1 MGSMKTLLLWATA
14 FASVS
19 VAQITPVWE
28 LNDAQGTTPTWFGS
42 SGEETG
48 VAAGEV
54 DSAGVPLDVVL
65 VASSDDPA
73 IYVLD
78 ASTGAEIMTL
88 DMTGV
93 SGGDKDISDVEIADD
108 GVIYASN
115 MVESPNPFDVF
126 KVYRWSGLTA
136 TPALAGTYSPAMP
149 GTMPLGDQISIVAG
163 RDKTV
168 IYAPI
173 SEADGMIYFTTED
186 GETFT
191 SNEFQFG
198 EVLGEYPDI
207 VVTGDR
213 TFYASGDGSSVMEFD
228 EIGALVGE
236 VSSGT
241 IPSDGSNALTYFA
254 LDGRKFLF
262 AARNAPSDHFATVT
276 DATSGYKS
284 VFALDDTPL
293 MGNNPNADFRGDVDV
308 IPRDDG
314 TADLFVLTTN
324 NGLAC
329 YRFDPAAVDF
339 AGAYAINPRDG
350 DFACLYAAFDALSHY
365 GVSGGVLLEI
375 GADLIE
381 DLGSPTLIASSGVN
395 EANPL
400 DVTSDLMRMVTLED
414 APDGVV
420 FEGVS
425 HVTVDPSVG
434 GGITLET
441 NNGAAAGVTVR
452 SGCERIT
459 LRDVHVTDLDGIDG
473 DAVLVEALTDD
484 VSDVLV
490 ENCTFGSEPQP
501 IPDAGVR
508 VLGDAVSG
516 ATVVNVD
523 VVDCRMD
530 VGVYGVYV
538 SVCDSPTVSGNV
550 ILSQGPEDV
559 VEETA
564 GVRLENVEAAVV
576 NKNLIRAGK
585 TAGAAPAF
593 GVHVDSVIG
602 DTRVFNNMIWVK
614 SEDVGG
620 VPTNDQPGY
629 GIGFSKETP
638 VVDGDLYVEHNTIY
652 MPGGATTGEV
662 AAFGSYNVGAV
673 PDGGLFRIVGN
684 IFVNEHDDTNA
695 YAVEMATQPH
705 LFMRANDLYVSGTD
719 AKVGKYGGAYK
730 ETVADWMTASGSQ
743 FDVSHPITFVDAA
756 NGDLHLDASHE
767 GDDVLA
773 SVATSITIDYDGQA
787 RLITAPYMGADELSV
802 VVPVL
807 LTSFAAQSDDEG
819 VVLTWETAEET
830 DVAYF
835 EAQRQDGDDFVGV
848 GRIDAKGSG
857 SSYRF
862 VDAAAKAGVL
872 KYRLK
877 VVDRDGSFSFADV
890 IEVAYDKVAE
900 YALDQNYPNPFNPT
914 TTINY
919 ELAEQTHVKLVV
931 FNILGEEVATLVN
944 SNQQAGSYKARF
956 NASNLAGGMYV
967 YRLETPAFTKT
978 LKMSLVK

>member
-1 MGSMKTLLLWATA
+1 MGSIKTLLLWATA
-14 FASVS
+14 FASIS

-28 LNDAQGTTPTWFGS
+28 LNDAQGAMPTWFGES
-42 SGEETG
+42 DAERG

-54 DSAGVPLDVVL
+54 DSAGVTREVVL
-65 VASSDDPA
+65 VASSASGGD

-78 ASTGAEIMTL
+78 AATGAEIMTL

-93 SGGDKDISDVEIADD
+93 SGGDKVISDVEIADD
-108 GVIYASN
+108 GAIYASN
-115 MVESPNPFDVF
+115 MVESPNGMDPF
-126 KVYRWSGLTA
+126 KVYRWSGLTEA
-136 TPALAGTYSPAMP
+136 PASVGAYAPPMP
-149 GTMPLGDQISIVAG
+149 VTMQLGDQISVVAG
-163 RDKTV
+163 GNKTV

-198 EVLGEYPDI
+198 EVLGGYPDI

-236 VSSGT
+236 VSSGS
-241 IPSDGSNALTYFA
+241 IPSDGSNALTYFS

-262 AARNAPSDHFATVT
+262 AARNAPSDLFATVT

-293 MGNNPNADFRGDVDV
+293 MGNNANADARGDVDV

-329 YRFDPAAVDF
+329 YQFDPAAVDF
-339 AGAYAINPRDG
+339 SGAYAINPTDG

-400 DVTSDLMRMVTLED
+400 NVTSDHDHQVALSD

-425 HVTVDPSVG
+425 HATVDPSG
-434 GGITLET
+434 GAITLRTE
-441 NNGAAAGVTVR
+441 NAAAGVTVR
-452 SGCERIT
+452 SGCEHIT
-459 LRDVHVTDLDGIDG
+459 LRGVDVEDSDGIDG

-484 VSDVLV
+484 VSDVRV
-490 ENCTFGSEPQP
+490 ESCEFGGGIAP

-508 VLGDAVSG
+508 VLGDAASG

-523 VVDCRMD
+523 VVDCGMY
-530 VGVYGVYV
+530 VGAYGVYA

-550 ILSQGPEDV
+550 VRVVGPAGT

-564 GVRLENVEAAVV
+564 GVRLENAEAAVV
-576 NKNLIRAGK
+576 NKNLILAGK
-585 TAGAAPAF
+585 TAGDAPAF

-602 DTRVFNNMIWVK
+602 DTRVFNNMIRVK

-620 VPTNDQPGY
+620 APTNDQPGY

-638 VVDGDLYVEHNTIY
+638 VVDGDLFVEHNTIY
-652 MPGGATTGEV
+652 MQNGATTGEV
-662 AAFGSYNVGAV
+662 AAFGSHLADAV

-719 AKVGKYGGAYK
+719 AKVGNYGGTDQA
-730 ETVADWMTASGSQ
+730 TVADWMAASGSQ
-743 FDVSHPITFVDAA
+743 FDVSHEITFVDILH
-756 NGDLHLDASHE
+756 GDLHLDASHE
-767 GDDVLA
+767 GDVTLA
-773 SVATSITIDYDGQA
+773 SVGTSITTDYDDQA

-802 VVPVL
+802 VVPVQ
-807 LTSFAAQSDDEG
+807 LTSFAAQTADEG

-835 EAQRQDGDDFVGV
+835 EAQRQDGDDFVTV
-848 GRIDAKGSG
+848 G
-857 SSYRF
+857 
-862 VDAAAKAGVL
+862 
-872 KYRLK
+872 
-877 VVDRDGSFSFADV
+877 
-890 IEVAYDKVAE
+890 
-900 YALDQNYPNPFNPT
+900 
-914 TTINY
+914 
-919 ELAEQTHVKLVV
+919 
-931 FNILGEEVATLVN
+931 
-944 SNQQAGSYKARF
+944 
-956 NASNLAGGMYV
+956 
-967 YRLETPAFTKT
+967 
-978 LKMSLVK
+978 